1 MNKNVIGCIVLLCIL
16 FVTFILIK
24 KRNIFLNNE
33 TIKNMENME
42 NISPYVMLGS
52 LKNPD
57 KNVICVNTL
66 GEKIPFLIDC
76 VDSQNSENMT
86 NIQFEAYLQ
95 ENPTLQNVDLV
106 ILYCASWSC
115 GAAYSYYKKMEEQGT
130 PMKNVYDYKGAL
142 HEWAMYS
149 LIFPELFLIK
159 NLSTNNNANNVELKK
174 LSKDMMHTYLLKD
187 EKNSTNNIVVSLS
200 NTGEILTNNF

>member
-1 MNKNVIGCIVLLCIL
+1 MNKYVIGCIVLLCIL
-16 FVTFILIK
+16 IATFLLI
-24 KRNIFLNNE
+24 R
-33 TIKNMENME
+33 TRKNPLKNKTME
-42 NISPYVMLGS
+42 NISPYVMLGA
-52 LKNPD
+52 LKNPE

-76 VDSQNSENMT
+76 VDSKNNLNMT
-86 NIQFEAYLQ
+86 NIQFEEYLI
-95 ENPTLQNVDLV
+95 ENPNLKNIDLV

-115 GAAYSYYKKMEEQGT
+115 GAAHSYYKKMESQGI

-149 LIFPELFLIK
+149 LIFPELFLVK

-174 LSKDMMHTYLLKD
+174 LAKDMMHTYLLKD
-187 EKNSTNNIVVSLS
+187 EKNSTNNILISLS
-200 NTGEILTNNF
+200 SNGEILTNNL